1 MSRRCIICNYYY
13 FLQVNF
19 KFQTK
24 TCDCCHDLMQKVTS
38 FNNVIIAFVKE
49 NDFRIYFWY
58 MGKDEAIIIM
68 KNSDLKKKNGT
79 L

>member
-1 MSRRCIICNYYY
+1 
-13 FLQVNF
+13 
-19 KFQTK
+19 
-24 TCDCCHDLMQKVTS
+24 MQKVTS

-68 KNSDLKKKNGT
+68 KNSDLKKKMGHYKRGLKKLQCLVT
-79 L
+79 LKLKNTNFIPTKSQF

>member
-1 MSRRCIICNYYY
+1 
-13 FLQVNF
+13 
-19 KFQTK
+19 
-24 TCDCCHDLMQKVTS
+24 MQKVTS